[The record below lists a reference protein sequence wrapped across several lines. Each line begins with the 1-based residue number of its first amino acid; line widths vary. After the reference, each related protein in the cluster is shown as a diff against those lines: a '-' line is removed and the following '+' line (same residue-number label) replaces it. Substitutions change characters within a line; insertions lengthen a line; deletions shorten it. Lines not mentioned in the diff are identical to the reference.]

1 LGEESKWVLILLAIA
16 IAVGLIILLS
26 TKPKYRIRRI
36 IEVG

>member
-1 LGEESKWVLILLAIA
+1 MGEESKWVLILLAIA
-16 IAVGLIILLS
+16 LTVGLIILLS